1 MGELRFPSG
10 HLIGDGFVLRPFALA
25 DVAPD
30 NEAIEHPDTSH
41 WLNPVSAGDPADV
54 FAGIEKMRTDGEAL
68 TFTIADTDGT
78 YLGSIVMFL
87 KGHDTAELA
96 YVVAPEARGRGLAR
110 GAVTLLGDWA
120 VANLG
125 IHRLQLCISPEN
137 AASLRVAEACGYR
150 EEGLLRDAFTVRG
163 RREDVLMLS
172 RLATD

>member
-1 MGELRFPSG
+1 MPELQFPAEN
-10 HLIGDGFVLRPFALA
+10 LAGDGFILRPFTLE

-30 NEAIEHPDTSH
+30 NDAIEHPDSSR
-41 WLNPVSAGDPADV
+41 WLNPVSAGDPAKV
-54 FAGIEKMRTDGEAL
+54 YAGIEEMRTSGEGL
-68 TFTIADTDGT
+68 TFTIADPDGT
-78 YLGSIVMFL
+78 YLGSIVLFV

-110 GAVTLLGDWA
+110 GAVTLLGNWA

-125 IHRLQLCISPEN
+125 IHRLQLSISPEN
-137 AASLRVAEACGYR
+137 AGSLRVAAACGYR

-163 RREDVLMLS
+163 RREDVIMLS

>member
-1 MGELRFPSG
+1 VAELQFPTEP
-10 HLIGDGFVLRPFALA
+10 LAGDGFLLRPFTLE
-25 DVAPD
+25 DVSPD
-30 NEAIEHPDTSH
+30 NDAIEHPDSSH
-41 WLNPVSAGDPADV
+41 WLNPVSAGDPAKV
-54 FAGIEKMRTDGEAL
+54 YSGIEEMRTSGEGL
-68 TFTIADTDGT
+68 TFTIADTDGA
-78 YLGSIVMFL
+78 YLGSIVLFV

-120 VANLG
+120 VGSLG

-163 RREDVLMLS
+163 RRENVIMLS